1 MALSMVES
9 AEKRTATFWVGV
21 VKQSATFTLTLV
33 ATTTAM
39 LGTTT
44 RLAAI
49 QFLLAERVPL
59 VSLVP

>member
-1 MALSMVES
+1 MVES
-9 AEKRTATFWVGV
+9 AEKRTVGSVGV
-21 VKQSATFTLTLV
+21 TQSATFTLTLV

-44 RLAAI
+44 RLAVI
-49 QFLLAERVPL
+49 QFRLAERVPL